1 MYTYV
6 CMSYV
11 VSYLLYYYPTNII
24 KICGYCNN
32 FVANAFYIL
41 CILQSYNC
49 SDAAKLLQSKYA
61 KLSNL
66 SYSNMSGSLYAN
78 EVITQQEKL
87 EIQQLI
93 GKSQMERVLD
103 IVIASLKVNQTAKY
117 KGFLLAMEN
126 SDDGTLNTIAQEL
139 GE

>member
-1 MYTYV
+1 MY
-6 CMSYV
+6 
-11 VSYLLYYYPTNII
+11 I
-24 KICGYCNN
+24 G
-32 FVANAFYIL
+32 
-41 CILQSYNC
+41 QSYNC

-61 KLSNL
+61 RLSNL

-78 EVITQQEKL
+78 EVIAQQEKL

-93 GKSQMERVLD
+93 GKSQMEKVLD
-103 IVIASLKVNQTAKY
+103 IVIASLNVNRTAKY

-126 SDDGTLNTIAQEL
+126 SEDRTLQEIAQEL

>member
-6 CMSYV
+6 CTYV
-11 VSYLLYYYPTNII
+11 IVSYLLCYYPTNLI

-41 CILQSYNC
+41 CILQPYNC

-61 KLSNL
+61 VLSNL
-66 SYSNMSGSLYAN
+66 SYSNMNGSLYAN
-78 EVITQQEKL
+78 EVITRQEKL

-103 IVIASLKVNQTAKY
+103 YCDSQLK
-117 KGFLLAMEN
+117 G
-126 SDDGTLNTIAQEL
+126 
-139 GE
+139 

>member
-1 MYTYV
+1 MHFIYV
-6 CMSYV
+6 
-11 VSYLLYYYPTNII
+11 
-24 KICGYCNN
+24 
-32 FVANAFYIL
+32 L
-41 CILQSYNC
+41 CILQPYNC

-126 SDDGTLNTIAQEL
+126 SDDETLNTIAEEL